1 MFSRERVVEGGVQR
15 RRVSPRLSHSQPA
28 WWRVATVTA
37 AADTQAGDNVIIS
50 DIILILQ
57 PVNQTRVHSCLAYFL
72 SLCPSPHLPQCE
84 LCRLKSLLID
94 KNVRIFLV
102 HHKLCIGSKILMIK
116 NTFYLGPAIEYGK
129 HQYHLQNSICT
140 EFLTLSELKLE
151 NWGSGHILY
160 LFCSDNVCNNIIVKT
175 ETRFDW
181 K

>member
-1 MFSRERVVEGGVQR
+1 MVEGGVQR

-50 DIILILQ
+50 DIILLLQ
-57 PVNQTRVHSCLAYFL
+57 PVNQTRVQSCLAYFL
-72 SLCPSPHLPQCE
+72 FLCPSPHLPQCE

-140 EFLTLSELKLE
+140 EFLTLSES
-151 NWGSGHILY
+151 NWRIEGQAIFY
-160 LFCSDNVCNNIIVKT
+160 ICFVATMYAII
-175 ETRFDW
+175 
-181 K
+181 

>member
-1 MFSRERVVEGGVQR
+1 MQR

-50 DIILILQ
+50 DIILLLQ
-57 PVNQTRVHSCLAYFL
+57 PVNQTRVQSCLAYFL

-129 HQYHLQNSICT
+129 HTNTICKIQFVQNFLRSRNSNWRIEGQAIFYICFVAT
-140 EFLTLSELKLE
+140 M
-151 NWGSGHILY
+151 Y
-160 LFCSDNVCNNIIVKT
+160 AII
-175 ETRFDW
+175 
-181 K
+181 